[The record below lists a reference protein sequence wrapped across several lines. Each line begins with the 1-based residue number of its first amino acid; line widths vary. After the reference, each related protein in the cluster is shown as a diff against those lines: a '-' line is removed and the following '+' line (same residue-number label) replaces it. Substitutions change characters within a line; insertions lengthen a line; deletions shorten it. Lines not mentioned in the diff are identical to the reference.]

1 MSCALVTL
9 LLSCFVLVSVSCHDV
24 RTHRHR
30 HERSHQ
36 EEYDLDRLLNRL
48 DNHLPAT
55 TATPSTQSP
64 VPVTES
70 NSLWEE
76 EENSSPTAWGLD
88 SGRWSKILRKDEGKR
103 LEDVTDEE
111 GEEDDEEDEDS
122 KGLIQQAD
130 SSRSWVSEH
139 ISQIYA
145 GINLG
150 FKLNCTTSLA
160 RNCPYL

>member
-1 MSCALVTL
+1 MSCVLVTL

-55 TATPSTQSP
+55 TATPSTQSL

-76 EENSSPTAWGLD
+76 EENSSRGLD
-88 SGRWSKILRKDEGKR
+88 SGRWSKILRKDEGKPKR
-103 LEDVTDEE
+103 LEDVTDDDD
-111 GEEDDEEDEDS
+111 EEDDEEGEDS

-139 ISQIYA
+139 ISQI
-145 GINLG
+145 
-150 FKLNCTTSLA
+150 
-160 RNCPYL
+160 